1 MRSRLAAVLSYVLLA
16 GCARGSAHVAG
27 RLDVV
32 AGVYPL
38 AYVAER
44 VGGSHVRVTDLT
56 PAGAEPHDIELSPAQ
71 VGEVESADLVLL
83 IHGLQAALDAAA
95 HGDMVLDAAKAATPP
110 PGVAPGDPHLW
121 LDPVELRAVTL
132 AVAGRLAA
140 RDPAHATDYAA
151 AGAALAEE
159 LTALDSETR
168 AALSSCARHEIVTSH
183 EAFAYLAQRYGL
195 RQVAITGLTPEAE
208 PAPQDLQRVVEL
220 VRRTHAT
227 TIFFETLVSPRIAE
241 TVARETHAKT
251 AVLDPIEGLTPAEA
265 SRGEDYFTLMRA
277 NLRAL
282 RGALGCR

>member
-183 EAFAYLAQRYGL
+183 EAFGHFAARYGL
-195 RQVAITGLTPEAE
+195 RQVGIAGLSPDAE
-208 PAPQDLQRVVEL
+208 PSPARLAQIAAFVKAHRV
-220 VRRTHAT
+220 T
-227 TIFFETLVSPRIAE
+227 TVFTESIVSPKVAE
-241 TVARETHAKT
+241 TVAREAHVAT
-251 AVLDPIEGLTPAEA
+251 AVLDPIEGV
-265 SRGEDYFTLMRA
+265 RNGDDYVTVMRRNVATLRT
-277 NLRAL
+277 
-282 RGALGCR
+282 ALGCR

>member
-1 MRSRLAAVLSYVLLA
+1 MRSRLAAVLSCVLLA

-95 HGDMVLDAAKAATPP
+95 HGDMVLDAAKVATPP

-132 AVAGRLAA
+132 AVAERLAA

-183 EAFAYLAQRYGL
+183 EAFGHFAARYGL
-195 RQVAITGLTPEAE
+195 RQVGIAGLSPDAE
-208 PAPQDLQRVVEL
+208 PSPARLAQIAAFVKAHRV
-220 VRRTHAT
+220 T
-227 TIFFETLVSPRIAE
+227 TVFTESIVSPKVAE
-241 TVARETHAKT
+241 TVAREAHVAT
-251 AVLDPIEGLTPAEA
+251 AVLDPIEGV
-265 SRGEDYFTLMRA
+265 RDGDDYVTVMRRNVATLRT
-277 NLRAL
+277 
-282 RGALGCR
+282 ALGCR